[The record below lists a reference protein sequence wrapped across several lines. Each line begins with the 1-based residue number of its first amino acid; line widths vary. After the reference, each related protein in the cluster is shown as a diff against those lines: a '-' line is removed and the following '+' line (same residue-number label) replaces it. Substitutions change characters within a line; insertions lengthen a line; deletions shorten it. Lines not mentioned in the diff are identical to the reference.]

1 MMGQF
6 PSLSASRSR
15 RRHLVLTHTCLST
28 TTGSIEEQA
37 FLLQP
42 TLVDDADLL
51 RDDIPRNNEYLAS
64 QERGGKHKRLPE
76 PLSAFETVNLDD
88 TPKLESQVISET
100 DGETI
105 KLFQPQGVTAVEDF
119 VQDYASRPPSTPWV
133 SRLRA
138 LSRS

>member
-1 MMGQF
+1 M
-6 PSLSASRSR
+6 
-15 RRHLVLTHTCLST
+15 
-28 TTGSIEEQA
+28 
-37 FLLQP
+37 
-42 TLVDDADLL
+42 VDDADLL

-88 TPKLESQVISET
+88 TPNLESQVISET

-105 KLFQPQGVTAVEDF
+105 KLFQPQGVTAVEGF
-119 VQDYASRPPSTPWV
+119 VQDYTSRPPSTPWV